1 MCEYTAKTFYR
12 RHFFNPF
19 NSLDTRFGCCCRN
32 QVKTHSSSTLTSAL
46 VSIFRTERRR
56 VRVVRSHASPRFLQI
71 SHIILISLAR
81 SLFLF
86 LPLCLSL
93 SLSLLVFGISA
104 VCIYLNMSRDKIA
117 LLSGL
122 WEMCTHTHTH
132 THKPPSAALF

>member
-19 NSLDTRFGCCCRN
+19 NSLDTRFRCCCRN
-32 QVKTHSSSTLTSAL
+32 QVKTHSSSTLTSAF

-56 VRVVRSHASPRFLQI
+56 VRVVRSHTSPRFLQI

-93 SLSLLVFGISA
+93 SLSLGFRYLCSVYLSKYVSGQNRTA
-104 VCIYLNMSRDKIA
+104 VWAVGNV
-117 LLSGL
+117 
-122 WEMCTHTHTH
+122 HTHTH